1 MQGINVADKF
11 SGTGAD
17 ITIKHAKKILLAAE
31 VTERNVDKTRVIS
44 TFQTKIA
51 PQGIEDYL
59 FLVTGQAD
67 TQVMKQARQ
76 YFSQG
81 HEINFFEMKN
91 WIVVILATIGSAGRA
106 IFNEVLMEKLSA
118 ADIPAALKVA
128 WNNEI
133 AKLTAV

>member
-1 MQGINVADKF
+1 M
-11 SGTGAD
+11 
-17 ITIKHAKKILLAAE
+17 
-31 VTERNVDKTRVIS
+31 TRPRVVS

-51 PQGIEDYL
+51 PRGIEDYL

-67 TQVMKQARQ
+67 AQVMKQARQ

>member
-1 MQGINVADKF
+1 M
-11 SGTGAD
+11 
-17 ITIKHAKKILLAAE
+17 AAE
-31 VTERNVDKTRVIS
+31 VTERTVDKTRVVS

-67 TQVMKQARQ
+67 SEVMKQARQ

-91 WIVVILATIGSAGRA
+91 WIVVILATISSAGRA
-106 IFNEVLMEKLSA
+106 IFNEILMQKLEA
-118 ADIPAALKVA
+118 QDIPASLKVA